1 MTFAPLRLVSLALAL
16 GAALSLGACNK
27 PVGGS
32 GAVAGNGLS
41 EDGYAMGNPN
51 AKVTVLEFGSL
62 TCPHCA
68 HWEEAVWPQFKAQY
82 VDTGKVHYVFKEV
95 LIHQQEDA
103 AAALLARCVPPDK
116 YFATVQAVFRSQPQI
131 FAGDT
136 RGALLHV
143 AQAEGMSEQQFT
155 TCLSDTNALQAVGAR
170 QTKIDEVY
178 HVSQTP
184 TFIVNGKT
192 LDGVELKDLSAAID
206 PLLAK

>member
-1 MTFAPLRLVSLALAL
+1 MTLAPLRFATLALAL
-16 GAALSLGACNK
+16 GAVLGLGACNK
-27 PVGGS
+27 PAAS
-32 GAVAGNGLS
+32 TPAGAGAGLS
-41 EDGYAMGNPN
+41 DDGYAVGNPS

-68 HWEEAVWPQFKAQY
+68 HWEEAVWPQFKAKY
-82 VDTGKVHYVFKEV
+82 VDTGKVRYVFKEV
-95 LIHQQEDA
+95 LIHPQEDA
-103 AAALLARCVPPDK
+103 AAALLARCVPADK
-116 YFATVQAVFRSQPQI
+116 YFPTVQAVFRSQPQI

-155 TCLSDTNALQAVGAR
+155 TCLSDTKALQAVGAR
-170 QTKIDEVY
+170 QQKVDEVY

-192 LDGVELKDLSAAID
+192 VDGVEMDQLSAAID